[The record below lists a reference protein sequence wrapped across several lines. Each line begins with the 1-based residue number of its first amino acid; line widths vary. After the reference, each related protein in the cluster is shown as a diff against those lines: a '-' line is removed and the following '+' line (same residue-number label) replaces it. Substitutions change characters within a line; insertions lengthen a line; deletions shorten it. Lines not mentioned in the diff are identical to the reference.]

1 MLKQYKRNMFYYN
14 IIIKDMTTN
23 DKEYMREYMKKRYN
37 DDKDKAK
44 KYQKALRWKSNKN
57 ISNEMWNKYKH
68 NLVEVIKLQELLQ
81 LLPIDV
87 VNEIVLQHTTL

>member
-1 MLKQYKRNMFYYN
+1 
-14 IIIKDMTTN
+14 
-23 DKEYMREYMKKRYN
+23 
-37 DDKDKAK
+37 
-44 KYQKALRWKSNKN
+44 
-57 ISNEMWNKYKH
+57 MWNKYKH